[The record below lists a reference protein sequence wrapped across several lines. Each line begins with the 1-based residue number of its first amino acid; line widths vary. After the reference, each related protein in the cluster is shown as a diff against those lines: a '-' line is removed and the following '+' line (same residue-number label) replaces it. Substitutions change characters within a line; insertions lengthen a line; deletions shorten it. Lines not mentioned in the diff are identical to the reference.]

1 MQGRLL
7 RRKRQ
12 QISKG
17 RNSGFWVAPKIYY
30 SETQKTLDGNGE
42 WWYNKYHQVRRTH
55 KNAEGEIKMEKLRKM
70 TQEEVNEIC
79 TQHEAWLKDWHT
91 GKRADFSGAN
101 LRGVHLE
108 GRSLREANFQSAD
121 MKGAFLK
128 SADFS
133 HANFEGAN
141 LTFVRASY
149 AKFNDCIADHAC
161 FDKAHLT
168 GAYFEGASL
177 QRASFR
183 EAQVNFVSFREANL
197 WRADFI
203 DAVTGGTNFVCA
215 DIDYVAFNTGNA
227 GNCFDDKQVAELA
240 YHLCSAV
247 LGSRTNSPEVRDTVR
262 KILSLANRAESVK
275 VFGKVQEFNGVK
287 HVTAKETE

>member
-12 QISKG
+12 QISKW
-17 RNSGFWVAPKIYY
+17 RNSGFWVAPKIYLFGA
-30 SETQKTLDGNGE
+30 TKTLDMITERG
-42 WWYNKYHQVRRTH
+42 YNSVHQVRRTH
-55 KNAEGEIKMEKLRKM
+55 KNAEGEIKMENKVY

-79 TQHEAWLKDWHT
+79 TQHEAWLKDWRT

-141 LTFVRASY
+141 LTKVRASY
-149 AKFNDCIADHAC
+149 AKFNDCMADHAC
-161 FDKAHLT
+161 FDEAHLT
-168 GAYFEGASL
+168 GTYFEGASL

-183 EAQVNFVSFREANL
+183 KAQVNFASFREAKL
-197 WRADFI
+197 WRADFV
-203 DAVTGGTNFVCA
+203 DAITGGTIFARA
-215 DIDYVAFNTGNA
+215 DLEFAAFNSGFA
-227 GNCFDDKQVAELA
+227 GNNFDDRQIAELA
-240 YHLCSAV
+240 YNLCTAV
-247 LGSRTNSPEVRDTVR
+247 LGGHTNSPEVKETVR
-262 KILSLANRAESVK
+262 KILSLANWASSRK
-275 VFGKVQEFNGVK
+275 TFGKVQEFNGVK
-287 HVTAKETE
+287 HVTAKEAE

>member
-1 MQGRLL
+1 M
-7 RRKRQ
+7 
-12 QISKG
+12 SKG
-17 RNSGFWVAPKIYY
+17 RNSGFGVAPKIYC
-30 SETQKTLDGNGE
+30 SKTQKTLDGNGV

-55 KNAEGEIKMEKLRKM
+55 KNAEGEIKMENKVY
-70 TQEEVNEIC
+70 TQEAVNGIC

-101 LRGVHLE
+101 LRGLHLE

-121 MKGAFLK
+121 MKGAFLE

-161 FDKAHLT
+161 FAEAHLT
-168 GAYFEGASL
+168 GTYFEGASL

-183 EAQVNFVSFREANL
+183 EAQVNFASFREANL
-197 WRADFI
+197 WRADFV
-203 DAVTGGTNFVCA
+203 DAITGGTIFARANLAFA
-215 DIDYVAFNTGNA
+215 AFNSGFA
-227 GNCFDDKQVAELA
+227 GNNFDDRQIAEFA
-240 YHLCSAV
+240 YNLCSAV
-247 LGSRTNSPEVRDTVR
+247 LGGHTNSPEVKAEIR

-275 VFGKVQEFNGVK
+275 VFGRVK
-287 HVTAKETE
+287 EWKNRKYVTAKEAE

>member
-1 MQGRLL
+1 M
-7 RRKRQ
+7 
-12 QISKG
+12 
-17 RNSGFWVAPKIYY
+17 
-30 SETQKTLDGNGE
+30 E
-42 WWYNKYHQVRRTH
+42 NKVY
-55 KNAEGEIKMEKLRKM
+55 

-247 LGSRTNSPEVRDTVR
+247 LGSRTNSPEVRDAVR

-287 HVTAKETE
+287 HVTAKEAE

>member
-1 MQGRLL
+1 M
-7 RRKRQ
+7 
-12 QISKG
+12 
-17 RNSGFWVAPKIYY
+17 
-30 SETQKTLDGNGE
+30 E
-42 WWYNKYHQVRRTH
+42 NKVY
-55 KNAEGEIKMEKLRKM
+55 

-121 MKGAFLK
+121 
-128 SADFS
+128 
-133 HANFEGAN
+133 
-141 LTFVRASY
+141 
-149 AKFNDCIADHAC
+149 
-161 FDKAHLT
+161 
-168 GAYFEGASL
+168 
-177 QRASFR
+177 
-183 EAQVNFVSFREANL
+183 
-197 WRADFI
+197 
-203 DAVTGGTNFVCA
+203 
-215 DIDYVAFNTGNA
+215 IDYVAFNTGNA

-247 LGSRTNSPEVRDTVR
+247 LGSRTNSPEVRDAVR

-287 HVTAKETE
+287 HVTAKESE

>member
-1 MQGRLL
+1 M
-7 RRKRQ
+7 
-12 QISKG
+12 
-17 RNSGFWVAPKIYY
+17 
-30 SETQKTLDGNGE
+30 E
-42 WWYNKYHQVRRTH
+42 NKVY
-55 KNAEGEIKMEKLRKM
+55 

-275 VFGKVQEFNGVK
+275 EFGKVQEFNDVK
-287 HVTAKETE
+287 QVTAKEAER